1 MTAANLRALIR
12 PRISLLNYA
21 PAMVLLLIVVADS
34 AQFPDTD
41 LWGHLRFGQAAIASG
56 HLANRDPYSY
66 SAVGALWRNHEWLS
80 EIVMATFY
88 SAFGVVG
95 LKVWKFSCV
104 ATTVIMMAL
113 CASETA
119 ASPAIQL
126 NTLALAAI
134 AMVPQN
140 QFRPQI
146 FTFMMLSALL
156 ALLTRD
162 NYRGRAPLWLVV
174 PMMAL
179 WGNLHGGF
187 IIGIATL
194 AAYACVAGLQDLIA
208 GRGLARAFRLSLITI
223 AGTLATL
230 VSPYGIDAWRVVL
243 NALKDYAAQPIIAD
257 WQPLI
262 SAIARG
268 WHTNPADTVFFLCGL
283 LMMLAFVVAFVREP
297 HGSDLP
303 LVAIAIMMTVAAF
316 TALRNLPLAMIA
328 CVAPLAR
335 HTELISERRRRVPS
349 PSTDVRELAA
359 AAGTNARSGVNPWLA
374 ASIAAVL
381 AVVGGLFSTRLVVG
395 SDSPVGAVAFMKRYQ
410 LRGNLLSNFGD
421 GEYLIW
427 HLPASRVFID
437 GRYDTVYPSKVVDQY
452 LAFINGRPEA
462 SHVLSAYPHDFV
474 LLPDDSPAL
483 PVVARAREWK
493 LIYRDGN
500 WMLFARA
507 DSAAAKIRGVP
518 IIGAPPAVSYFP

>member
-1 MTAANLRALIR
+1 
-12 PRISLLNYA
+12 
-21 PAMVLLLIVVADS
+21 
-34 AQFPDTD
+34 
-41 LWGHLRFGQAAIASG
+41 
-56 HLANRDPYSY
+56 
-66 SAVGALWRNHEWLS
+66 
-80 EIVMATFY
+80 
-88 SAFGVVG
+88 
-95 LKVWKFSCV
+95 
-104 ATTVIMMAL
+104 
-113 CASETA
+113 
-119 ASPAIQL
+119 
-126 NTLALAAI
+126 
-134 AMVPQN
+134 
-140 QFRPQI
+140 
-146 FTFMMLSALL
+146 
-156 ALLTRD
+156 
-162 NYRGRAPLWLVV
+162 
-174 PMMAL
+174 
-179 WGNLHGGF
+179 
-187 IIGIATL
+187 
-194 AAYACVAGLQDLIA
+194 
-208 GRGLARAFRLSLITI
+208 
-223 AGTLATL
+223 
-230 VSPYGIDAWRVVL
+230 
-243 NALKDYAAQPIIAD
+243 
-257 WQPLI
+257 
-262 SAIARG
+262 
-268 WHTNPADTVFFLCGL
+268 
-283 LMMLAFVVAFVREP
+283 
-297 HGSDLP
+297 
-303 LVAIAIMMTVAAF
+303 
-316 TALRNLPLAMIA
+316 
-328 CVAPLAR
+328 
-335 HTELISERRRRVPS
+335 
-349 PSTDVRELAA
+349 VRELAA